1 MLVNLVTARARRRR
15 GIRTSII
22 SLGLVELVL
31 LLLFPFPAQS
41 YAQGASHAQQKES
54 LGSLSSIGEVYVNDS
69 PAPVESTIFA
79 GDRLRTGETG
89 TATFT
94 MSGKGTLK
102 ITPQSQVLFAGSYL
116 FTAELEAGTVV
127 LSSISGPNGV
137 TLRIGNFVIVSS
149 IRQQS
154 ATSKTDR
161 TMDGSFRVSCLDGSV
176 GVLTLDGKAGQFLQ
190 AGQSLSISAKN
201 EMSPFSSAA
210 ARQPAQALHSGW
222 LYLGLGGAAAAAA
235 AATLGHGGGRQSV
248 SPSTP

>member
-1 MLVNLVTARARRRR
+1 MFVNSVMLRPKRRR
-15 GIRTSII
+15 GIRISAV
-22 SLGLVELVL
+22 SLGLFELVA

-41 YAQGASHAQQKES
+41 HLQAVSREQQKES
-54 LGSLSSIGEVYVNDS
+54 LGSLSSVGEVYVNDS
-69 PAPVESTIFA
+69 PVPVESTIFS
-79 GDRLRTGETG
+79 GDRLRTGESG

-102 ITPQSQVLFAGSYL
+102 ITPLSQVFFAGSYL
-116 FTAELEAGTVV
+116 FTAELQAGTVI
-127 LSSISGPNGV
+127 LSTISGPSGV

-154 ATSKTDR
+154 ATSKIER
-161 TMDGSFRVSCLDGSV
+161 NPDGSFQISCLDGSV

-210 ARQPAQALHSGW
+210 KRPAQGLHSGW

-235 AATLGHGGGRQSV
+235 AATLGHGGGKQSV
-248 SPSTP
+248 SPSGP

>member
-1 MLVNLVTARARRRR
+1 
-15 GIRTSII
+15 
-22 SLGLVELVL
+22 
-31 LLLFPFPAQS
+31 
-41 YAQGASHAQQKES
+41 
-54 LGSLSSIGEVYVNDS
+54 
-69 PAPVESTIFA
+69 
-79 GDRLRTGETG
+79 
-89 TATFT
+89 

-161 TMDGSFRVSCLDGSV
+161 TPDGSFRVSCLDGSV

-190 AGQSLSISAKN
+190 ANQSLGISAKN
-201 EMSPFSSAA
+201 EILPFSSAA
-210 ARQPAQALHSGW
+210 KQPAQAFHSGW